1 MLRRAFGS
9 EKQVDPSDDDDRS
22 RRLRYRCRATNVL
35 TIVYLLSLLLI
46 ALALSLADAE
56 KQRQS
61 LAGAESLRRSESAVR
76 PERLDASWPPAPQ
89 PPPAVASP
97 QPLHQP
103 PPTRRL
109 AELRQSEPP
118 SPPGRDGRGK
128 RYGNPAIRLDIPWS
142 EPKARFPATDR
153 LKAADEEG
161 SYDESEKL
169 RIAKRIRK
177 LREQRRKSDR
187 EARMNE
193 DGDENSAYHYL

>member
-61 LAGAESLRRSESAVR
+61 LAG
-76 PERLDASWPPAPQ
+76 
-89 PPPAVASP
+89 
-97 QPLHQP
+97 
-103 PPTRRL
+103 
-109 AELRQSEPP
+109 
-118 SPPGRDGRGK
+118 K

-161 SYDESEKL
+161 TYDELEKL

>member
-61 LAGAESLRRSESAVR
+61 LADVLQNCGN
-76 PERLDASWPPAPQ
+76 Q
-89 PPPAVASP
+89 N
-97 QPLHQP
+97 HQVH
-103 PPTRRL
+103 L
-109 AELRQSEPP
+109 VGMEE
-118 SPPGRDGRGK
+118 
-128 RYGNPAIRLDIPWS
+128 AI
-142 EPKARFPATDR
+142 
-153 LKAADEEG
+153 AADEEG
-161 SYDESEKL
+161 TYDELEKL